1 MSEPVELRQRVQL
14 GGLAQEVLVRGTDA
28 GNPLLL
34 ILHGG
39 PGFAEMPLFTTY
51 NADLENHFLV
61 AHWDQRGAGRSYA
74 ADIPAD
80 SMTLG
85 QFIADGLEL
94 IDWLT
99 ERFGQDK
106 VYLLGHSWGSLLGAM
121 IAGEQPEKLHA
132 FVGAGQLVAGMRN
145 EQMSYAF
152 TLRSAIEQDNS
163 AAIGALRAIEDRY
176 TPTGGM
182 TFADLVVQRGWLDR
196 FGGTVNGDTAA
207 VFDRLPPELR
217 EEYYGELAATAQE
230 FSWGCLLPELLAADL
245 GCTART
251 FEIPVHLVLGRHDQ
265 NTPAEL
271 AIEYFDAI
279 EAPVKKLHWFE
290 QSGHL
295 MPFEEPARFNS
306 LMIDTV
312 LGRD

>member
-1 MSEPVELRQRVQL
+1 MSERVELRQRVQL
-14 GGLAQEVLVRGTDA
+14 GGFAQEVLVRGTDA
-28 GNPLLL
+28 RNPLLL

-51 NADLENHFLV
+51 NADLEDHFLV

-106 VYLLGHSWGSLLGAM
+106 VYLLGHSWGGLLGAM
-121 IAGEQPEKLHA
+121 IAVEQPEKLHA

-145 EQMSYAF
+145 EQASYAF
-152 TLRSAIEQDNS
+152 TLRRAIEQDNRE
-163 AAIGALRAIEDRY
+163 AIGALRAIEDRY
-176 TPTGGM
+176 TRTGGM

-207 VFDRLPPELR
+207 VFERVPADLR
-217 EEYYGELAATAQE
+217 EEYYGERSAAAQQ
-230 FSWGCLLPELLAADL
+230 FSWSCLLPEILAADL
-245 GCTART
+245 GRTGRT
-251 FEIPVHLVLGRHDQ
+251 FDIPVHLVLGRHDQ
-265 NTPAEL
+265 NTPVEL
-271 AIEYFDAI
+271 AVEYFDAI

-290 QSGHL
+290 ESGHL
-295 MPFEEPARFNS
+295 MPFEEAAKFNS
-306 LMIDTV
+306 LLIGTV
-312 LGRD
+312 LGRH